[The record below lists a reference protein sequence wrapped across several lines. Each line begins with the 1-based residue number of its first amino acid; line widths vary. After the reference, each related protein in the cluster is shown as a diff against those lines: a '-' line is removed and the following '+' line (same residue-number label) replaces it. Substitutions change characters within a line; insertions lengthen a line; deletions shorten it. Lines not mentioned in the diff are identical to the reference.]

1 MLFFDINNAFVFKM
15 PQKALA
21 HMGVL
26 RWWLVRGVHVAT
38 SQVGGLVRGV
48 TKLPAEVGG

>member
-1 MLFFDINNAFVFKM
+1 MIFSDFLEFTS
-15 PQKALA
+15 
-21 HMGVL
+21 MGVL